1 MEDLCFL
8 GGGWIFGGPKDY
20 EGLVYD
26 LVRETGAA
34 VFFVDFTPSP
44 EAVYPVPIEQSYSAV
59 QWLLEHGEELGV
71 NSTKMGF
78 AGDSAGGTLAHL
90 SIPRSNSSELTRQ
103 W

>member
-1 MEDLCFL
+1 MEDLYFL
-8 GGGWIFGGPKDY
+8 GGGWITGGPKSY
-20 EGLVYD
+20 EGFVYD

-34 VFFVDFTPSP
+34 VFFVDYTRSP
-44 EAVYPVPIEQSYSAV
+44 EAVYPVPTEQSYSAV

-90 SIPRSNSSELTRQ
+90 SIPRPNSSELTG
-103 W
+103 